1 MHTNSLKF
9 STLPVAIIAV
19 ALSLLAACGTK
30 RTSVDINEIE
40 ASLRAQVAHQR
51 LSLQDTI
58 TFFRFE
64 PTDTGAVMVPTVRV
78 QRHARADRNTTTR
91 DTAAAVRESHSIQN
105 KTHTRVSDLPSWA
118 NETLYQLTIGILL
131 LSIVVYIARKT

>member
-1 MHTNSLKF
+1 MILAF
-9 STLPVAIIAV
+9 

-64 PTDTGAVMVPTVRV
+64 TTDTGTVMVPAVRV

-91 DTAAAVRESHSIQN
+91 DTAAAVRESHSIHIDSH
-105 KTHTRVSDLPSWA
+105 KRVSDLPSWA
-118 NETLYQLTIGILL
+118 NETLYRLTIGFLFML
-131 LSIVVYIARKT
+131 IVVYIARKT